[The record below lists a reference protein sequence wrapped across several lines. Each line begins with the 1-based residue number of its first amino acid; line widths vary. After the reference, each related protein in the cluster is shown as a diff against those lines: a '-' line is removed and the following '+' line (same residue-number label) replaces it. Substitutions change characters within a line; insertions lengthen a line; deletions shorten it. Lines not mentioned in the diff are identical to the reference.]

1 MRYTETA
8 RVCACSELRTQRRPP
23 SVFLKVLGC
32 FGDFK
37 KWQHHP
43 VWNCSSFCLLS
54 VSEIHY
60 LRRIPRL
67 RQRRLRQKRLRQK
80 KAATKGVP
88 CVQLRFQWAFSK
100 QKACV
105 RSLSPPCRTRA
116 VPYMW
121 VARGR
126 LEMLATRALR
136 VAE

>member
-1 MRYTETA
+1 M
-8 RVCACSELRTQRRPP
+8 CANALSCGP
-23 SVFLKVLGC
+23 SADHRQVLLKSYVALEISRNGSTIP
-32 FGDFK
+32 FGIA
-37 KWQHHP
+37 HHF
-43 VWNCSSFCLLS
+43 VSFS

-88 CVQLRFQWAFSK
+88 RVQLRFQWAFSK